1 HYTGYVKDGL
11 CGVFLYL
18 NFTRALL
25 MTTLNK
31 AVSINQP
38 IASIN
43 HLLPFEQ
50 CQHIERLYFPK
61 VQQATDRMNKAES
74 EYQDAVESRSVLIN
88 QKAAEY
94 LANPSER
101 HGFIVKQ
108 VYPTN
113 QQQVIRSM
121 AEQGFM
127 VHRVS
132 VGMVTFIRMPK
143 NAKDNPLQEITDKAT
158 AEAESTIDKMIERL
172 KVKTVEAVHQ
182 RNKIVIEARKALDS
196 IKSFES
202 YLNVIV
208 TESEEVTE

>member
-1 HYTGYVKDGL
+1 
-11 CGVFLYL
+11 
-18 NFTRALL
+18 

-50 CQHIERLYFPK
+50 RQHIERLYFPK

-121 AEQGFM
+121 AEQGYM

-172 KVKTVEAVHQ
+172 KVKTVEAIHQ

>member
-1 HYTGYVKDGL
+1 
-11 CGVFLYL
+11 
-18 NFTRALL
+18 

-50 CQHIERLYFPK
+50 RQHIERLYFPK

-113 QQQVIRSM
+113 QQQVIQSM
-121 AEQGFM
+121 AEQGYM
-127 VHRVS
+127 VHRV
-132 VGMVTFIRMPK
+132 GMGLIYFISTKK
-143 NAKDNPLQEITDKAT
+143 NALKDATDKAT
-158 AEAESTIDKMIERL
+158 AEAEMSIDKMIERL
-172 KVKTVEAVHQ
+172 KVKASEAIHQ
-182 RNKIVIEARKALDS
+182 RNRVVIEARRS
-196 IKSFES
+196 IES
-202 YLNVIV
+202 VKDFTDYLNVIV
-208 TESEEVTE
+208 TDSEGATE

>member
-1 HYTGYVKDGL
+1 
-11 CGVFLYL
+11 
-18 NFTRALL
+18 

-50 CQHIERLYFPK
+50 RQHIERLYFPK

-113 QQQVIRSM
+113 QQQVIQSM
-121 AEQGFM
+121 AEQGYM
-127 VHRVS
+127 VHRV
-132 VGMVTFIRMPK
+132 GMGLIYFISTKK
-143 NAKDNPLQEITDKAT
+143 NALKDATDKAT
-158 AEAESTIDKMIERL
+158 AEAEMSIDKMIERL
-172 KVKTVEAVHQ
+172 KVKASEAIHQ
-182 RNKIVIEARKALDS
+182 RNRVVIEARRA
-196 IKSFES
+196 IES
-202 YLNVIV
+202 VKDFTDYLNVIV
-208 TESEEVTE
+208 TDSEGATE

>member
-1 HYTGYVKDGL
+1 MTN
-11 CGVFLYL
+11 L
-18 NFTRALL
+18 NQ
-25 MTTLNK
+25 
-31 AVSINQP
+31 AVRIESP
-38 IASIN
+38 VASIS

-50 CQHIERLYFPK
+50 KQHIEKLYFPRI
-61 VQQATDRMNKAES
+61 QQATDRMNKAEA

-121 AEQGFM
+121 AEQGYM

-208 TESEEVTE
+208 TDSEEVTE

>member
-1 HYTGYVKDGL
+1 
-11 CGVFLYL
+11 
-18 NFTRALL
+18 

-38 IASIN
+38 IARIN
-43 HLLPFEQ
+43 HLLPYEQ
-50 CQHIERLYFPK
+50 RQHIERLYFPK

-121 AEQGFM
+121 AEQGYM

-196 IKSFES
+196 IKSFEN

>member
-1 HYTGYVKDGL
+1 
-11 CGVFLYL
+11 
-18 NFTRALL
+18 

-50 CQHIERLYFPK
+50 RQHIERLYFPK

-113 QQQVIRSM
+113 QQQVIQGM
-121 AEQGFM
+121 ADSGYM
-127 VHRVS
+127 VYRVS

-158 AEAESTIDKMIERL
+158 AEAESTTDKMIERL

>member
-1 HYTGYVKDGL
+1 M
-11 CGVFLYL
+11 
-18 NFTRALL
+18 N
-25 MTTLNK
+25 TLNQ
-31 AVSINQP
+31 AVKIESP
-38 IASIN
+38 VASTS

-50 CQHIERLYFPK
+50 KQHIEKLYFPK
-61 VQQATDRMNKAES
+61 VQQATDRMNKAEA

-113 QQQVIRSM
+113 QQQVIQSM
-121 AEQGFM
+121 AEQGYM

-158 AEAESTIDKMIERL
+158 AEAESTTDKMIERL
-172 KVKTVEAVHQ
+172 KVKVSEAVHQ
-182 RNKIVIEARKALDS
+182 RNKIVIEARKALDAV
-196 IKSFES
+196 KDFTD

-208 TESEEVTE
+208 TDSEEVTE

>member
-1 HYTGYVKDGL
+1 
-11 CGVFLYL
+11 
-18 NFTRALL
+18 
-25 MTTLNK
+25 
-31 AVSINQP
+31 
-38 IASIN
+38 
-43 HLLPFEQ
+43 
-50 CQHIERLYFPK
+50 
-61 VQQATDRMNKAES
+61 MNKAES

-202 YLNVIV
+202 YLNLIV

>member
-1 HYTGYVKDGL
+1 
-11 CGVFLYL
+11 
-18 NFTRALL
+18 
-25 MTTLNK
+25 MTTLHQ
-31 AVSINQP
+31 AVKIESPVANI
-38 IASIN
+38 S

-50 CQHIERLYFPK
+50 KQHIQKLYFPK

-74 EYQDAVESRSVLIN
+74 EYQDAVESRSVLIQ
-88 QKAAEY
+88 QKTAEY

-113 QQQVIRSM
+113 QQQVIESM
-121 AEQGFM
+121 ADAGFM

-143 NAKDNPLQEITDKAT
+143 NAKDNPYQEITDKAT
-158 AEAESTIDKMIERL
+158 AEAESTVDKMIERL
-172 KVKTVEAVHQ
+172 KVKTAEAVHQ
-182 RNKIVIEARKALDS
+182 RNKIVIEARKALDAV
-196 IKSFES
+196 KDFTD

-208 TESEEVTE
+208 TGSEEVTE

>member
-1 HYTGYVKDGL
+1 
-11 CGVFLYL
+11 
-18 NFTRALL
+18 
-25 MTTLNK
+25 
-31 AVSINQP
+31 
-38 IASIN
+38 
-43 HLLPFEQ
+43 
-50 CQHIERLYFPK
+50 
-61 VQQATDRMNKAES
+61 MNKAES

-88 QKAAEY
+88 QNAAEY

-121 AEQGFM
+121 AEQGYM
-127 VHRVS
+127 VYRVS

>member
-1 HYTGYVKDGL
+1 
-11 CGVFLYL
+11 
-18 NFTRALL
+18 

-43 HLLPFEQ
+43 HLLTFEQ
-50 CQHIERLYFPK
+50 RQHIERLYFPK
-61 VQQATDRMNKAES
+61 VQQSTDRMNKAES

-121 AEQGFM
+121 AEQGYM
-127 VHRVS
+127 VYRVS

>member
-1 HYTGYVKDGL
+1 
-11 CGVFLYL
+11 
-18 NFTRALL
+18 
-25 MTTLNK
+25 MTTLNQ

-38 IASIN
+38 VASIN

-50 CQHIERLYFPK
+50 RQHIEKLYFPK
-61 VQQATDRMNKAES
+61 VQQASEKMSKSES

-113 QQQVIRSM
+113 QQQVIQSM
-121 AEQGFM
+121 AEQGYM
-127 VHRVS
+127 VHRV
-132 VGMVTFIRMPK
+132 GMGLIYFISTKK
-143 NAKDNPLQEITDKAT
+143 NALKDATDKAN

-172 KVKTVEAVHQ
+172 KVKASEAVHQ
-182 RNKIVIEARKALDS
+182 RNKIVIEARKALDAV
-196 IKSFES
+196 KDFTD

-208 TESEEVTE
+208 TEVTE

>member
-1 HYTGYVKDGL
+1 M
-11 CGVFLYL
+11 
-18 NFTRALL
+18 N
-25 MTTLNK
+25 TLNQ
-31 AVSINQP
+31 AVKIESP
-38 IASIN
+38 VASIS

-50 CQHIERLYFPK
+50 KQHIEKLYFPK
-61 VQQATDRMNKAES
+61 VQQATDRMNKAEA

-113 QQQVIRSM
+113 QQQVIQSM
-121 AEQGFM
+121 AEQGYM

-158 AEAESTIDKMIERL
+158 AEAESTTDKMIERL
-172 KVKTVEAVHQ
+172 KVKVSEAVHQ
-182 RNKIVIEARKALDS
+182 RNKIVIEARKALDAV
-196 IKSFES
+196 KDFTD

-208 TESEEVTE
+208 TDSEEVIE

>member
-1 HYTGYVKDGL
+1 
-11 CGVFLYL
+11 
-18 NFTRALL
+18 

-50 CQHIERLYFPK
+50 RQHIERLYFPK

-121 AEQGFM
+121 AEQGYM

-182 RNKIVIEARKALDS
+182 RNKVVIEARKALDS
-196 IKSFES
+196 IKSFEN

>member
-1 HYTGYVKDGL
+1 
-11 CGVFLYL
+11 
-18 NFTRALL
+18 

-43 HLLPFEQ
+43 HLLPYEQ
-50 CQHIERLYFPK
+50 RQHIERLYFPK

-196 IKSFES
+196 IKSFEN

>member
-1 HYTGYVKDGL
+1 
-11 CGVFLYL
+11 
-18 NFTRALL
+18 
-25 MTTLNK
+25 MTTLNQ
-31 AVSINQP
+31 AVKIESP
-38 IASIN
+38 VASIS

-50 CQHIERLYFPK
+50 KQHIEKLYFPK
-61 VQQATDRMNKAES
+61 IQQATDRMNKAEA

-113 QQQVIRSM
+113 QQQVIQSWLN
-121 AEQGFM
+121 
-127 VHRVS
+127 RVIWFT
-132 VGMVTFIRMPK
+132 VYLLEWLPLFYQRT
-143 NAKDNPLQEITDKAT
+143 KDNPLQEITDKAT

-172 KVKTVEAVHQ
+172 KVKASEAVHQ
-182 RNKIVIEARKALDS
+182 RNKIVIEARKALDAV
-196 IKSFES
+196 KDFTD

-208 TESEEVTE
+208 TDSEEVTE

>member
-1 HYTGYVKDGL
+1 
-11 CGVFLYL
+11 
-18 NFTRALL
+18 
-25 MTTLNK
+25 MTTLHQ
-31 AVSINQP
+31 AVKIESPVANI
-38 IASIN
+38 S

-50 CQHIERLYFPK
+50 NQHIQKLYFPK

-74 EYQDAVESRSVLIN
+74 EYQDAVESRSVLIQ
-88 QKAAEY
+88 QKTAEY

-113 QQQVIRSM
+113 QQQVIESM
-121 AEQGFM
+121 ADAGFM

-158 AEAESTIDKMIERL
+158 AEAESTIDKMIQRL
-172 KVKTVEAVHQ
+172 EVKAGEAVHQ
-182 RNKIVIEARKALDS
+182 RNKVVIEARKSLDS

-208 TESEEVTE
+208 TDSEEVTE

>member
-1 HYTGYVKDGL
+1 MKDLAHAVKIESP
-11 CGVFLYL
+11 V
-18 NFTRALL
+18 
-25 MTTLNK
+25 
-31 AVSINQP
+31 
-38 IASIN
+38 ASIS

-50 CQHIERLYFPK
+50 RTHIEKLYFPK
-61 VQQATDRMNKAES
+61 VQQATDRMNKAEA

-88 QKAAEY
+88 QKVAEY

-101 HGFIVKQ
+101 HGFKVVQ

-113 QQQVIRSM
+113 QQSLIQSM
-121 AEQGFM
+121 AEQGYM

-143 NAKDNPLQEITDKAT
+143 NAKDNPLQEITDKAK

-182 RNKIVIEARKALDS
+182 RNVIVIQARKALDS

-208 TESEEVTE
+208 TDSEEVTE

>member
-1 HYTGYVKDGL
+1 M
-11 CGVFLYL
+11 
-18 NFTRALL
+18 N
-25 MTTLNK
+25 TLNQ
-31 AVSINQP
+31 AVKIESP
-38 IASIN
+38 VASIS

-50 CQHIERLYFPK
+50 KQHIEKLYFPK
-61 VQQATDRMNKAES
+61 VQQATDRMNKAEA

-113 QQQVIRSM
+113 QQQVLQSM
-121 AEQGFM
+121 AEQGYM

-172 KVKTVEAVHQ
+172 KVKTAEAVHQ
-182 RNKIVIEARKALDS
+182 RNKIVIEARKALDAV
-196 IKSFES
+196 KDFTD

-208 TESEEVTE
+208 TDSEEVTE

>member
-1 HYTGYVKDGL
+1 MNTLTQAVKIESP
-11 CGVFLYL
+11 V
-18 NFTRALL
+18 
-25 MTTLNK
+25 
-31 AVSINQP
+31 
-38 IASIN
+38 ASIS

-50 CQHIERLYFPK
+50 KEHLERLYFPK
-61 VQQATDRMNKAES
+61 VQQATDRMNKAEA
-74 EYQDAVESRSVLIN
+74 EYQDAVETRSVLIN

-113 QQQVIRSM
+113 QQQVIQGM
-121 AEQGFM
+121 ADSGYM
-127 VHRVS
+127 VYRVS

-158 AEAESTIDKMIERL
+158 AEAESTTDKMIERL
-172 KVKTVEAVHQ
+172 KVKASEAVHQ
-182 RNKIVIEARKALDS
+182 RNKIVIEARKSLDAV
-196 IKSFES
+196 KDFTD

-208 TESEEVTE
+208 TDSEEVTE

>member
-1 HYTGYVKDGL
+1 
-11 CGVFLYL
+11 
-18 NFTRALL
+18 
-25 MTTLNK
+25 MTTLNQ
-31 AVSINQP
+31 AVKIESP
-38 IASIN
+38 VASIS

-50 CQHIERLYFPK
+50 KQHIEKLYFPK
-61 VQQATDRMNKAES
+61 IQQATDRMNKAEA

-113 QQQVIRSM
+113 QQQVIQSM
-121 AEQGFM
+121 AEQGYM
-127 VHRVS
+127 VHRV
-132 VGMVTFIRMPK
+132 GMGLIYFIST
-143 NAKDNPLQEITDKAT
+143 KDNALKEITDKAT

-172 KVKTVEAVHQ
+172 KVKASEAVHQ
-182 RNKIVIEARKALDS
+182 RNKIVIEARKALDAV
-196 IKSFES
+196 KDFTD

-208 TESEEVTE
+208 TDSEEVTNNEYSNERAVKTWQL

>member
-1 HYTGYVKDGL
+1 M
-11 CGVFLYL
+11 
-18 NFTRALL
+18 N
-25 MTTLNK
+25 TLNQ
-31 AVSINQP
+31 AVKIESP
-38 IASIN
+38 VASIS

-50 CQHIERLYFPK
+50 KQHIEKLYFPK
-61 VQQATDRMNKAES
+61 VQQATDRMNKAEA

-94 LANPSER
+94 LTNPSER

-113 QQQVIRSM
+113 QQQVIQSM
-121 AEQGFM
+121 AEQGYM

-158 AEAESTIDKMIERL
+158 AEAETTTDKMIERL
-172 KVKTVEAVHQ
+172 KVKVSEAVHQ
-182 RNKIVIEARKALDS
+182 RNKIVIEARKALDAV
-196 IKSFES
+196 KDFTD

-208 TESEEVTE
+208 TDSEEVSE

>member
-1 HYTGYVKDGL
+1 
-11 CGVFLYL
+11 
-18 NFTRALL
+18 
-25 MTTLNK
+25 MTTLNQ
-31 AVSINQP
+31 AVKIESP
-38 IASIN
+38 VASIS

-50 CQHIERLYFPK
+50 KQHIEKLYFPK
-61 VQQATDRMNKAES
+61 VQQATDRMNKAEA

-88 QKAAEY
+88 QKTAEY

-108 VYPTN
+108 VFPTN
-113 QQQVIRSM
+113 QQQMIQSM
-121 AEQGFM
+121 AESGYM
-127 VHRVS
+127 VHRMSIGVIS
-132 VGMVTFIRMPK
+132 FIRVPK

-172 KVKTVEAVHQ
+172 EVKAGEAVHQ

-202 YLNVIV
+202 YL
-208 TESEEVTE
+208 TDSGEVTE

>member
-1 HYTGYVKDGL
+1 
-11 CGVFLYL
+11 
-18 NFTRALL
+18 
-25 MTTLNK
+25 MTTLHQ
-31 AVSINQP
+31 AVKIESPVANI
-38 IASIN
+38 S

-50 CQHIERLYFPK
+50 EQHIQKLYFPK

-74 EYQDAVESRSVLIN
+74 EYQDAVESRSVLIQ
-88 QKAAEY
+88 QKTAEY

-113 QQQVIRSM
+113 QQQVIQSM
-121 AEQGFM
+121 AEQGYM

-143 NAKDNPLQEITDKAT
+143 NAKDNPLQEITDKAK

-172 KVKTVEAVHQ
+172 KVRAGEAVHQ
-182 RNKIVIEARKALDS
+182 RSKIVTEARKALDS
-196 IKSFES
+196 IKSFKS

-208 TESEEVTE
+208 TDSEEVTE

>member
-1 HYTGYVKDGL
+1 MKDLAHAVKIESP
-11 CGVFLYL
+11 V
-18 NFTRALL
+18 
-25 MTTLNK
+25 
-31 AVSINQP
+31 
-38 IASIN
+38 ASIS
-43 HLLPFEQ
+43 HLLPCEQ
-50 CQHIERLYFPK
+50 RTHIEKLYFPK
-61 VQQATDRMNKAES
+61 VQQATDRMNKAEA
-74 EYQDAVESRSVLIN
+74 EFQDAVESRSVLIN

-113 QQQVIRSM
+113 QQQVIQPM
-121 AEQGFM
+121 AEQGYM

-172 KVKTVEAVHQ
+172 KVKAGEAVHQ
-182 RNKIVIEARKALDS
+182 RNVIVIQARKALDS

-208 TESEEVTE
+208 TDSEEVTE

>member
-1 HYTGYVKDGL
+1 
-11 CGVFLYL
+11 YL

-50 CQHIERLYFPK
+50 RQHIERLYFPK

-121 AEQGFM
+121 AEQGYM

>member
-1 HYTGYVKDGL
+1 
-11 CGVFLYL
+11 
-18 NFTRALL
+18 
-25 MTTLNK
+25 MSTLNK

-50 CQHIERLYFPK
+50 RQHIERLYFPK